1 MTSYMNYCRCRDT
14 YLQIMSPGRLWLC
27 SGHDLLL
34 PPHSGRGGGAR
45 RFHLL
50 KRDLT
55 QKMVVPTINHWD
67 FTSQNMPRCGIK
79 HSNLT

>member
-34 PPHSGRGGGAR
+34 PPHSGAVEPG
-45 RFHLL
+45 
-50 KRDLT
+50 
-55 QKMVVPTINHWD
+55 D
-67 FTSQNMPRCGIK
+67 FTKKLGISPAK
-79 HSNLT
+79 S